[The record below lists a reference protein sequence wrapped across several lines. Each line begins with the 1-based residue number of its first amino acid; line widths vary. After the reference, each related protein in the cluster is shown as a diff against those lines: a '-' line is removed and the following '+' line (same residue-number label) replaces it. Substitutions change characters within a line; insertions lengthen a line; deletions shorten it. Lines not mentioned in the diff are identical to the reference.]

1 VSGLAEVGI
10 RLKSEAP
17 GTHRTRCPGCN
28 RTGHDDALAV
38 TIRPDSSAVWLC
50 HRCREFKGVLAP
62 PGGGERPRSSVR
74 RTAILRRSDAEA
86 PGNGLSAG
94 ARSRWN
100 AGRPFTTGCAAAA
113 YLRGRGCELPRNDVR
128 QLPALAHPCGYT
140 GPVILALV
148 TDTVTGAAISL
159 HTTWL
164 SPDGSGKAPI
174 ERPRLLAKGC
184 RKAGG
189 VVRLWPDAAVTT
201 GLLIAEGV
209 ETALT
214 AAHGFTP
221 VWACI
226 DAGNLANFPMLAGVE
241 ALTIVADH
249 DRAGVRAAEECAAR
263 WLEAG
268 REVRVWASEVE
279 GQDFNDFAA
288 GAAA

>member
-1 VSGLAEVGI
+1 
-10 RLKSEAP
+10 
-17 GTHRTRCPGCN
+17 
-28 RTGHDDALAV
+28 
-38 TIRPDSSAVWLC
+38 
-50 HRCREFKGVLAP
+50 
-62 PGGGERPRSSVR
+62 
-74 RTAILRRSDAEA
+74 
-86 PGNGLSAG
+86 
-94 ARSRWN
+94 
-100 AGRPFTTGCAAAA
+100 
-113 YLRGRGCELPRNDVR
+113 
-128 QLPALAHPCGYT
+128 
-140 GPVILALV
+140 
-148 TDTVTGAAISL
+148 
-159 HTTWL
+159 
-164 SPDGSGKAPI
+164 
-174 ERPRLLAKGC
+174 
-184 RKAGG
+184 